1 MTEIEKMKRYI
12 KQTGLE
18 KSKIENYSINSSQII
33 ALHNDLDFFKA
44 LCMAF
49 EYGQARGYRC
59 AMVEVRK

>member
-12 KQTGLE
+12 DRTGLA
-18 KSKIENYSINSSQII
+18 KSKIENYFLSSNQII

-49 EYGQARGYRC
+49 EYGRAKGYRC
-59 AMVEVRK
+59 VMAEVQK